1 MVRPREEILL
11 DLMET
16 ARVLDDVQLE
26 RAVAVLGEIASPEQ
40 VERAPP
46 VLRLKERV
54 SHSDFLAKLSDRI
67 RSASD

>member
-1 MVRPREEILL
+1 MVRHREEILL
-11 DLMET
+11 DLMEK

-26 RAVAVLGEIASPEQ
+26 RAVAALNDIASPER
-40 VERAPP
+40 VEVAPP
-46 VLRLKERV
+46 ALQLNQRV

>member
-1 MVRPREEILL
+1 MRRREEILL

-16 ARVLDDVQLE
+16 ARALDDVQLE
-26 RAVAVLGEIASPEQ
+26 RAVTVLGEIASPER
-40 VERAPP
+40 VEHRPP
-46 VLRLKERV
+46 PLPLKQRV